1 MTDLVSLFHS
11 KEHNILLL
19 TQSPPMFF
27 ECLLQ
32 FRVRECFHFLIL
44 CLPKFSTL
52 LYLKL
57 LGKYLSTPQTNGM
70 DTSPA
75 PTHINFAK
83 TPYERTDSHTDLKF
97 GMWHHSDNPNS
108 DQPTPPPHPYFG
120 KNFISSDFSKNGHFR
135 GVPKKKLFFHGFFQ
149 KWPF

>member
-75 PTHINFAK
+75 PA
-83 TPYERTDSHTDLKF
+83 
-97 GMWHHSDNPNS
+97 
-108 DQPTPPPHPYFG
+108 PPPQQPRQLYQT
-120 KNFISSDFSKNGHFR
+120 KQRIKLIQKSDTLGICCVADDLACCFQVFAHFSRNI
-135 GVPKKKLFFHGFFQ
+135 
-149 KWPF
+149 